1 MIMIVM
7 MNVTITITTII
18 AIVKV
23 LLSPLTILIQ
33 YGEGVQEDFFVYS
46 NNFSSCPFR
55 ASSSRK
61 RITKAREKGKR
72 RMGESYGYSL

>member
-1 MIMIVM
+1 MIVM
-7 MNVTITITTII
+7 MNVMITITTII

-33 YGEGVQEDFFVYS
+33 YSEGVQEDFFVNS
-46 NNFSSCPFR
+46 NNFSNCPFG

-61 RITKAREKGKR
+61 RIAKGREKGKR
-72 RMGESYGYSL
+72 RMGEGYGYSL